1 VKVND
6 QRDDTAEP
14 HPELGETS
22 QNIAPAEEIV
32 AEPDIELA
40 TNPPV
45 VQQEEAGRDTTG
57 SDNHQLG
64 ELCR

>member
-6 QRDDTAEP
+6 QSDDTAEL
-14 HPELGETS
+14 HPELGETVES
-22 QNIAPAEEIV
+22 ISPPEEIV

-45 VQQEEAGRDTTG
+45 AQPTRR
-57 SDNHQLG
+57 S
-64 ELCR
+64 R